1 MNYFTC
7 LGVLLGIVASIITII
22 QFCTTEKRNYWGIG
36 AAAILIGL
44 LCYSAYQNVMIEKK
58 DNAIAQKENIAV
70 HATRILEKTKFS
82 SDQECVSAY
91 VSFLESVREI
101 YPDSY
106 KRACEIEKKMDNSGY
121 SMLYT
126 DSTISADVVYKKL
139 HGIVVGIAAL
149 NE

>member
-22 QFCTTEKRNYWGIG
+22 QFCTPEKRNYWGIG

-44 LCYSAYQNVMIEKK
+44 LCYSAYQNVVIEKK
-58 DNAIAQKENIAV
+58 DNAIAQKEDIAA
-70 HATRILEKTKFS
+70 HATRILEKTKFL

-106 KRACEIEKKMDNSGY
+106 ERASKIEKRW
-121 SMLYT
+121 
-126 DSTISADVVYKKL
+126 I
-139 HGIVVGIAAL
+139 IVDILPWQLTLQFQQA
-149 NE
+149 